1 MDEARAMELAGV
13 TQDIGNMLHA
23 NRVTIVEILVV
34 LSSLL
39 GQAYQMTG
47 CDDSIFAMVKN
58 SAIATAHLMEEG
70 TKLH

>member
-13 TQDIGNMLHA
+13 TQDIGNMLHT
-23 NRVTIVEILVV
+23 NGMTIVETLIV

-58 SAIATAHLMEEG
+58 SAVASAHFVEEG